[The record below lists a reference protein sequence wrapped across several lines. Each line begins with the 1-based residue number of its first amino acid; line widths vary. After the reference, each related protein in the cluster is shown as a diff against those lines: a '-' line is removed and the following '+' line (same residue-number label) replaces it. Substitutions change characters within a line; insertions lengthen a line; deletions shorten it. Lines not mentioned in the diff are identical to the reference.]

1 MVRMVALK
9 PWINGDEEGS
19 VSPGTEFEARE
30 SRARELRRAGLAIPA
45 VGDGSRIRV
54 KADPPADGSPPPKR
68 KRPGRRALVQLASG
82 MDFVRMLDL
91 TADLH
96 ARYCA
101 AWGIEFIAHREGRP
115 RKAARPPHWRK
126 VDVIGQALDRGFE
139 QVLWL
144 DADSIIV
151 DATVDL
157 LSVCRWGVGICEC
170 WDSPAVHAHLNTGVV
185 WFNAAPEVRAF
196 VKAWDAM
203 PVHMAWEDQGALIEL
218 MKDRRWRSLLTILP
232 NRYNWVEDHME
243 AAQPVVRSF
252 HGERDRLARMQALL
266 SLGTEAAAA

>member
-9 PWINGDEEGS
+9 PWINGDEEGQ
-19 VSPGTEFEARE
+19 VYPGREFDARE

-45 VGDGSRIRV
+45 VGDGSRIKV
-54 KADPPADGSPPPKR
+54 KAEPPVNGGPLPKR
-68 KRPGRRALVQLASG
+68 KRRGRRALVQLACG

-91 TADLH
+91 TADIH

-101 AWGIEFIAHREGRP
+101 AWGVEFIAHREGRP
-115 RKAARPPHWRK
+115 RKTTRPLHWRK
-126 VDVIGQALDRGFE
+126 VDVIGEALDQGVD

-157 LSVCRWGVGICEC
+157 FSVCRWGIGICEC
-170 WDSPAVHAHLNTGVV
+170 WDSPKEKPHLNTGVI
-185 WFNAAPEVRAF
+185 WFNASPEVRAF
-196 VKAWDAM
+196 VKAWNAM
-203 PVHMAWEDQGALIEL
+203 PPNMLWEDQGALIEL
-218 MKDRRWRSLLTILP
+218 MKDRRWRNLLTRLP
-232 NRYNWVEDHME
+232 TRFNWIEQHME
-243 AAQPVVRSF
+243 AAEPVIRSF

-266 SLGTEAAAA
+266 LRGTAEAA